1 MVEHRKLGPRA
12 LALAAV
18 CSAGLAVL
26 ASSGWSGAA
35 AQAVHAPAGHRQP
48 KAVDLPKDSSQKE
61 TRSPEDIILER
72 ALKNVC
78 RGCSPIIPVAN
89 VPRYDLTRTCPS
101 PPGQGDDACRK
112 DEDSARDKLN
122 QQWTQFTAKGRSD
135 CVQTAEIG
143 GRPSYVQLLICLK
156 ATQIA
161 PSANEGR

>member
-26 ASSGWSGAA
+26 ASSGWSGAD
-35 AQAVHAPAGHRQP
+35 AQAVQAPAGHRQP

-78 RGCSPIIPVAN
+78 RGCSPLIPVSN
-89 VPRYDLTRTCPS
+89 VPRYDLGRACPAADS
-101 PPGQGDDACRK
+101 NDSCRK
-112 DEDSARDKLN
+112 DELSARDTLN

-161 PSANEGR
+161 PSLSEGR